1 MHYARGMVPKPN
13 STSQGYTPL
22 PRGPDVPNAIKLAV
36 GVLMG
41 RERHPLIASL
51 FSYRVQYVT
60 VKHWMAGR
68 RHAPVWAYEV
78 LAVQLEHRAAR
89 FVELAG
95 YVRRAAETE
104 AGKGKGSHGNILRW
118 NRIRAERKLAA
129 EIAKR

>member
-1 MHYARGMVPKPN
+1 MRYDRGMALETN
-13 STSQGYTPL
+13 RAAQGYTPKS
-22 PRGPDVPNAIKLAV
+22 RKQEVPNAIKLAV

-78 LAVQLEHRAAR
+78 LAMQLERRAAKLCD
-89 FVELAG
+89 LAG